1 MRIEGGALPP
11 NDAQRANKLP
21 IEDPRAVTPSFAQLL
36 NHKQTDVEA
45 LSLQQHIQRV
55 IRSGDMLMK
64 TIDLYTLH
72 KYKEAIRLFLEKTAR
87 KSVGIQQHTW
97 IDRQGRKMHTTL
109 LEALDAHLIAL
120 ADELVT
126 TEAGRLAVLDCI
138 GEMRGLLLH
147 VRF

>member
-1 MRIEGGALPP
+1 MRIEGGSQPP

-21 IEDPRAVTPSFAQLL
+21 PEESQTASLSFAQLL
-36 NHKQTDVEA
+36 NHKQTDMES

-72 KYKEAIRLFLEKTAR
+72 KYKEAIRLFLEQTAR

-97 IDRQGRKMHTTL
+97 IDRQGRNMHMTL
-109 LEALDAHLIAL
+109 LEAIDAHLLAL
-120 ADELVT
+120 TDELVT
-126 TEAGRLAVLDCI
+126 TEAGRLAVLDRI